1 LNKEKIINL
10 VEGEDRLM
18 VNESGLDAIISVF
31 IRYSE
36 LSAVKYDVKSDTIK
50 IETALNNSIGE
61 EQRSKFI
68 TCCQKSMALFY
79 RMTKVE
85 PVQFAL
91 KFIENSGITI
101 LRLYRDSLTLR
112 EQEMELFVR
121 LVRQEFASLLIM
133 DDNDIAAV
141 ANLSGDVKRTLLQ
154 KLKQSHD
161 SYHNIFA
168 YRDEGRVFLF
178 NK

>member
-1 LNKEKIINL
+1 
-10 VEGEDRLM
+10 M

-50 IETALNNSIGE
+50 VETALNDNINE

-68 TCCQKSMALFY
+68 NCCHQSMELFY
-79 RMTKVE
+79 RMTRME

-91 KFIENSGITI
+91 KFIENSGVTI
-101 LRLYRDSLTLR
+101 LRLYRDSKTLR

-121 LVRQEFASLLIM
+121 LLRQEFASLLIR
-133 DDNDIAAV
+133 DANDIASL
-141 ANLSGDVKRTLLQ
+141 ANHSSEIKRTVLQ
-154 KLKQSHD
+154 KIKQSQD

-168 YRDEGRVFLF
+168 YRDEGRVFVF